1 MSALTVPPATEAMGE
16 LRLLIGRR
24 GGRSIATRQYHRGA
38 LRVLRPHYLD
48 ESEQVCYVMVNPGG
62 AYLGGDLY
70 TIDVEVGRDA
80 RLLLTTQS
88 ATKIYKTP
96 GTCAEQRMCITLGP
110 GASLEY
116 APDQLIAYRQANYR
130 QNAVIEMDETASLIL
145 SEVITPGWSPDG
157 EPFRYEQLRLR
168 NEIRRGGR
176 LLAIDNLLIR
186 PSTSA
191 GGGVPDN
198 EAATGPGAAN
208 GVAGP
213 AFMEGYS
220 HLGSL
225 LVVDPRVGAALVDE
239 MHTLL
244 REFEQDTLTGISQL
258 NGPGFVVR
266 SLSHSTETL
275 NALIGCLTGLLRRRW
290 FGQAPLDL
298 RKY

>member
-1 MSALTVPPATEAMGE
+1 MSALAAPPATEAGGE
-16 LRLLIGRR
+16 LRLCIGRR
-24 GGRSIATRQYHRGA
+24 GGRSVATRQYHRGA

-70 TIDVEVGRDA
+70 TIDVEVGSDA

-110 GASLEY
+110 GACLEY
-116 APDQLIAYRQANYR
+116 APDQLIAYRHANYR

-186 PSTSA
+186 PSPHRRCRTH
-191 GGGVPDN
+191 GGRRHPGR
-198 EAATGPGAAN
+198 TG
-208 GVAGP
+208 AGP
-213 AFMEGYS
+213 VFMEGYS

-239 MHTLL
+239 LHTLL

-275 NALIGCLTGLLRRRW
+275 NALIGSLTGLLRRRW

>member
-1 MSALTVPPATEAMGE
+1 VSALATLPAAEAMGE
-16 LRLLIGRR
+16 LRLRIGRR
-24 GGRSIATRQYHRGA
+24 GGRSVATHQEHRGA

-48 ESEQVCYVMVNPGG
+48 DSDQVCYVIVNPGG

-70 TIDVEVGRDA
+70 TVDVEVGREA

-96 GTCAEQRMCITLGP
+96 GTFAEQRMHVSLGP
-110 GASLEY
+110 GACLEY

-130 QNAVIEMDETASLIL
+130 QNALIEMDETASLIL

-186 PSTSA
+186 PPVNA
-191 GGGVPDN
+191 GN
-198 EAATGPGAAN
+198 
-208 GVAGP
+208 VAGP
-213 AFMEGYS
+213 ASMEGYS

-225 LVVDPRVGAALVDE
+225 LVVDPRVDPPLVEDVHALI
-239 MHTLL
+239 

-258 NGPGFVVR
+258 NGPGFVLR
-266 SLSHSTETL
+266 SLSRSTEQL
-275 NALIGCLTGLLRRRW
+275 NALIGSMTALLRRRW
-290 FGQAPLDL
+290 FGQGPLDL

>member
-1 MSALTVPPATEAMGE
+1 MSALTAPPAAEATGE
-16 LRLLIGRR
+16 LGLRIGHRD
-24 GGRSIATRQYHRGA
+24 GRSVATGQYHRGA

-48 ESEQVCYVMVNPGG
+48 ESGQVCYVMVNPGG

-70 TIDVEVGRDA
+70 TIDAEIGRDA

-96 GTCAEQRMCITLGP
+96 GTFAEQRMRITLGT
-110 GASLEY
+110 GASFEY

-130 QNAVIEMDETASLIL
+130 QNALIEMDETASLML

-186 PSTSA
+186 PSS
-191 GGGVPDN
+191 GGGPPPHKT
-198 EAATGPGAAN
+198 AAGPGAARQ
-208 GVAGP
+208 VAGP

-225 LVVDPRVGAALVDE
+225 LVVDPRVGAALVEE
-239 MHTLL
+239 MHALL

-266 SLSHSTETL
+266 SLSCSTETL
-275 NALIGCLTGLLRRRW
+275 NALIGSLTAVLRRRW

>member
-1 MSALTVPPATEAMGE
+1 MSALTAQPATEAMGE
-16 LRLLIGRR
+16 LRLCIGRR
-24 GGRSIATRQYHRGA
+24 GGRSVATHQYHRGA

-48 ESEQVCYVMVNPGG
+48 ESEQVCYVIVNPGG

-70 TIDVEVGRDA
+70 TIDFEVGRDA

-96 GTCAEQRMCITLGP
+96 DTFAEQRMRITLGP
-110 GASLEY
+110 DAALEY

-186 PSTSA
+186 PPIST
-191 GGGVPDN
+191 
-198 EAATGPGAAN
+198 GAADQA
-208 GVAGP
+208 AGP

-225 LVVDPRVGAALVDE
+225 LVVDPRVGPALVDE
-239 MHTLL
+239 MHALL

-266 SLSHSTETL
+266 SLSHSTEKL
-275 NALIGCLTGLLRRRW
+275 NALIGCLTALLRERW
-290 FGQAPLDL
+290 FGQGPLNL

>member
-1 MSALTVPPATEAMGE
+1 MSATAARPAAEAIGE
-16 LRLLIGRR
+16 LRLRIGRR
-24 GGRSIATRQYHRGA
+24 VGRSIATHQYHRGA
-38 LRVLRPHYLD
+38 LRVLHPHYLD
-48 ESEQVCYVMVNPGG
+48 ESEQVCYVIVNPGG

-70 TIDVEVGRDA
+70 VIDFEVDRDA

-96 GTCAEQRMCITLGP
+96 GTFAEQRMRITLGP
-110 GASLEY
+110 GACLEY

-130 QNAVIEMDETASLIL
+130 QNAVIEMDESASLIL

-186 PSTSA
+186 PPA
-191 GGGVPDN
+191 GTGDGAPDN
-198 EAATGPGAAN
+198 SAAAGTAAAN
-208 GVAGP
+208 TVAGP

-225 LVVDPRVGAALVDE
+225 LVVDSRVGPALVDE
-239 MHTLL
+239 MHALL
-244 REFEQDTLTGISQL
+244 QEFEQDTLTGISQL

-266 SLSHSTETL
+266 SLSHSTEKL
-275 NALIGCLTGLLRRRW
+275 NALIGSLTGLLRRRW
-290 FGQAPLDL
+290 FGQGPLDL

>member
-1 MSALTVPPATEAMGE
+1 MSALAAPATEAMGE
-16 LRLLIGRR
+16 LRLRIGRR
-24 GGRSIATRQYHRGA
+24 GGRSVATHQYYRGA

-70 TIDVEVGRDA
+70 TVDVEVGRDA

-96 GTCAEQRMCITLGP
+96 HSFAEQRMCITLGP

-186 PSTSA
+186 PPA
-191 GGGVPDN
+191 GGAVPVI
-198 EAATGPGAAN
+198 EAAAGPGAAIT
-208 GVAGP
+208 VPGP

-225 LVVDPRVGAALVDE
+225 LVVDPRVGAALVDD

-275 NALIGCLTGLLRRRW
+275 NALIGSLTGALRRRW